1 MGKDKRARRKTFK
14 TICAC
19 LAAWCM
25 LAAPSYGAPPKL
37 SDGAE
42 PGLSAGAEAGLS
54 DGVGA
59 SLSDGAEP
67 GLSDGTEPGLS
78 AGAEPGLSGRAE
90 EESPDETAYT
100 AVDGNTIA
108 EERLKDGI
116 VEYDELGSLV
126 HYGNLTVQQMTESTE
141 RTRQRYQEIRDHLRT
156 EKASADAKKEE
167 AKEEEDME
175 GYAEYAALKAVYSSA
190 AKSYNE
196 MIKKLDRYSANKD
209 RLSLEKQLTHGA
221 QSLMISWQSME
232 LQKEYLEKTA
242 ELYKA
247 VYEDTKL
254 RQSAG
259 LATETDVSAACQDWE
274 DAELSLAGIQD
285 NEAQILQNLY
295 LLLGTDDTVRF
306 ARIPPAD
313 TQKLSEINLEA
324 DIRKAI
330 GNNTDVI
337 AKRDTRTTGTSSAED
352 KTRTLDGLEEKI
364 KIKMEQLYGAVSQG
378 KQAYDAASIGLD
390 GAKLRWQNAQ
400 SQYALGML
408 SRRAYLQEELSY
420 MQKKMAFDLADLAL
434 VQAQEEYDWAVR
446 GIMTLDNG

>member
-1 MGKDKRARRKTFK
+1 MGKDKKAGRKTIK
-14 TICAC
+14 TLCGC
-19 LAAWCM
+19 LAALFM
-25 LAAPSYGAPPKL
+25 LAVPSYGASPER
-37 SDGAE
+37 SAGAE
-42 PGLSAGAEAGLS
+42 PDLSAGAEQGLF
-54 DGVGA
+54 
-59 SLSDGAEP
+59 DGAEP
-67 GLSDGTEPGLS
+67 DLSAGAESELS
-78 AGAEPGLSGRAE
+78 AGAEPGLSGGAE
-90 EESPDETAYT
+90 EERPDETAYT

-126 HYGNLTVQQMTESTE
+126 HYGNLTIQQMTESTE
-141 RTRQRYQEIRDHLRT
+141 RTRQRYQEIRDHLRI
-156 EKASADAKKEE
+156 EKDSADAKKEE

-175 GYAEYAALKAVYSSA
+175 GYAEYTALKAVYSSA
-190 AKSYNE
+190 AKNYNE

-209 RLSLEKQLTHGA
+209 RLSLEKQLTCGA

-313 TQKLSEINLEA
+313 IQKLAEIDLEA
-324 DIRKAI
+324 DIQKAI

-337 AKRDTRTTGTSSAED
+337 AKRNTRSTGTSSAED

-400 SQYALGML
+400 GQYALGML

-434 VQAQEEYDWAVR
+434 VQALEEYDWAVK
-446 GIMTLDNG
+446 GIVTLDNG